1 MEQPLEALLAQIVR
15 QEETAYDQI
24 TRRGPRATDS
34 LQQLEAARA
43 WGRLQMARE
52 LLARVEA
59 HAQRTSVPAAFTEAW
74 DV

>member
-1 MEQPLEALLAQIVR
+1 MEQPLEELLAQVVR
-15 QEETAYDQI
+15 QEEMAYDWI

-34 LQQLEAARA
+34 LHQLEAARA

-59 HAQRTSVPAAFTEAW
+59 QRTTVPAVFTEAW
-74 DV
+74 DA